1 MQIYKVL
8 QFLSTNKEKKKKTVL
23 IINKNV
29 NKNVEMRIIKWEI
42 LKW

>member
-8 QFLSTNKEKKKKTVL
+8 QFLSTNKEKKKVL

-29 NKNVEMRIIKWEI
+29 IKNVDMIIIKWKN